1 MATMNIDHAQTNL
14 RWCKRAWKD
23 GEMRDLAL
31 FLFRKAISQ
40 LTMADIGFESQV
52 EIVAAHI
59 GREASED
66 LFSFNTEVMN
76 NNIAFSAWQSRVSCL
91 IVC

>member
-14 RWCKRAWKD
+14 RWANRAWKD

-31 FLFRKAISQ
+31 FLFRKALSQ
-40 LTMADIGFESQV
+40 LTMADIQFETQV
-52 EIVAAHI
+52 EIVAAHL
-59 GREASED
+59 GKEASMD
-66 LFSFNTEVMN
+66 LFQFNDELLN
-76 NNIAFSAWQSRVSCL
+76 NSAAFNAWQSRISCL